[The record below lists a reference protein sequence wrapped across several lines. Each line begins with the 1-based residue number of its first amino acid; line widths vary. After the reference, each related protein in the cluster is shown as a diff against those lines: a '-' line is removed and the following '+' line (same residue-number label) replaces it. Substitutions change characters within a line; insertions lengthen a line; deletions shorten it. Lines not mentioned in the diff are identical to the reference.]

1 MNHNLLLNPQIK
13 HMKNLKSILLSLLV
27 LVLAINVSVAQN
39 YKSQFNVKSSGQVEN
54 DKGVKLG
61 FIESDGTIKNAKGEV
76 VGKVVKKDK
85 QAELLN
91 KVGKKMGAVS
101 EDGTLTGKD
110 GKVLF
115 TISTAD
121 ENGICK
127 ILDANGKEVGTVHQ
141 NYKQQGACAIHCL
154 NKLK

>member
-1 MNHNLLLNPQIK
+1 MKTIK
-13 HMKNLKSILLSLLV
+13 NFLV
-27 LVLAINVSVAQN
+27 MVLAMVIAIQFANAQD
-39 YKSQFNVKSSGQVEN
+39 YKHPYNVKEN
-54 DKGVKLG
+54 GEVVNEQGVKLG
-61 FIESDGTIKNAKGEV
+61 WIEKDGTIKNAKGEV
-76 VGKVVKKDK
+76 IGKKVKN
-85 QAELLN
+85 QLN
-91 KVGKKMGAVS
+91 DKVGKKMGAVS

-115 TISTAD
+115 RISTAD

-154 NKLK
+154 SKK

>member
-1 MNHNLLLNPQIK
+1 
-13 HMKNLKSILLSLLV
+13 MKNIKNFLV
-27 LVLAINVSVAQN
+27 IVLAMVIAVQYTNAQD
-39 YKSQFNVKSSGQVEN
+39 YKHPYNVKENGEVVN

-61 FIESDGTIKNAKGEV
+61 WIEKDGTIKNAKGEA
-76 VGKVVKKDK
+76 VGKKEKN
-85 QAELLN
+85 QLN
-91 KVGKKMGAVS
+91 DKVGKKMGAVS

-115 TISTAD
+115 KISTAD

-127 ILDANGKEVGTVHQ
+127 ILDAKGKEVGTVHQ

-154 NKLK
+154 GKK